1 MYKNINIYIYIYYM
15 CFLFIS
21 VDAFPSWNWELFW
34 AKSIPQSHKLEV
46 VQSFLSPV
54 VRFFYGSSE
63 PHQWHQEI
71 DSLPLGLRR
80 TRCRFTSVWWKV
92 ASQPSTSIASTKDSP
107 GRACEDVEHVG
118 PWLAGKFIDYQQHA
132 TRMFMLDRYI
142 IIAVDVLPICNTR
155 KQCKHCLAVWCSL
168 HITCFDVFCQFLAKL
183 LWVGDIF
190 WKPQHE
196 KGRYQN

>member
-1 MYKNINIYIYIYYM
+1 MFSIYFRWCISLLKLRTILSKINSTKSQTWGSSI
-15 CFLFIS
+15 FSIS
-21 VDAFPSWNWELFW
+21 CCTL
-34 AKSIPQSHKLEV
+34 
-46 VQSFLSPV
+46 
-54 VRFFYGSSE
+54 FYGSSE

-155 KQCKHCLAVWCSL
+155 NNANTVWQFDAVC
-168 HITCFDVFCQFLAKL
+168 T
-183 LWVGDIF
+183 
-190 WKPQHE
+190 
-196 KGRYQN
+196 